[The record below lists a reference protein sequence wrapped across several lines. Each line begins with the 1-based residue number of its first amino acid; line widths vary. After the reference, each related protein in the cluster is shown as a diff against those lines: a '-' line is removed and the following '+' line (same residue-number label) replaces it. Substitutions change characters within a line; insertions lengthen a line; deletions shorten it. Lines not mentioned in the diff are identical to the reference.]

1 MKVKKRIP
9 KKRREIKV
17 KFEAKGLTARGGLL
31 LIEELIH
38 QFKVREHL
46 DRNVCVKKRERG
58 FDESDHIL
66 SLAYNMI
73 AGGSRLEDVNM
84 LREDEETKEIIQQK
98 AIPHPTTAGD
108 FLRSFSPGH
117 IAQLEKALCAIQKR
131 VHSKE
136 KAEEVTWI

>member
-1 MKVKKRIP
+1 MKVKKRIA

-17 KFEAKGLTARGGLL
+17 KFKAGSLTSRGGLL

-46 DRNVCVKKRERG
+46 DRHVCVKKRERG

-66 SLAYNMI
+66 ALAYNMI

-117 IAQLEKALCAIQKR
+117 IAQLEKALCAIQNEFIAKKR
-131 VHSKE
+131 RRK
-136 KAEEVTWI
+136 

>member
-66 SLAYNMI
+66 SLAYK
-73 AGGSRLEDVNM
+73 L
-84 LREDEETKEIIQQK
+84 
-98 AIPHPTTAGD
+98 
-108 FLRSFSPGH
+108 
-117 IAQLEKALCAIQKR
+117 
-131 VHSKE
+131 
-136 KAEEVTWI
+136 